1 MSRTSAVEAWATE
14 RLPFEPKGWMLDLR
28 RELRSAL
35 RQMRSHNGALLAA
48 VYSSQVDAFCDVEN
62 VVIYNVGAG
71 NFAAT
76 ASAGLRLERGYFCP
90 PAPVELSSEAEHH
103 ACYSVAPVAQGFA
116 CWRRGTTLAG
126 WSGMADAAVV
136 RDNQTRCGLAR
147 GRPRYV
153 R

>member
-14 RLPFEPKGWMLDLR
+14 RLPFEPKGWML
-28 RELRSAL
+28 ELRSAL

-90 PAPVELSSEAEHH
+90 PAPVELSSEAEHTR
-103 ACYSVAPVAQGFA
+103 ATASRRSLKASPAGDGAPLWLSGPA
-116 CWRRGTTLAG
+116 WR
-126 WSGMADAAVV
+126 MPPFV